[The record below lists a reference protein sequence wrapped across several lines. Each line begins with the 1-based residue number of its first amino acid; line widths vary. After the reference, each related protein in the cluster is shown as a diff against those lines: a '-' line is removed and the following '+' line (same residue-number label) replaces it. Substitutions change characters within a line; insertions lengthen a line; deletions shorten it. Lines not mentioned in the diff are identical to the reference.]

1 MSLIRYQLFCVY
13 KKTGMKVGIF
23 ELKNNKVCFKYEF
36 MDKQFTKV
44 MKGITITMVF
54 FSHVGNANNVRLF
67 APLGGVIFL
76 ILSGYGLNESAKKGF
91 QAKRFWIKRITTVI
105 VPYFLTRVIM
115 VPFMSTITFKAF
127 LLDVFCLKP

>member
-44 MKGITITMVF
+44 MKGITITTVMTCNEVF
-54 FSHVGNANNVRLF
+54 N
-67 APLGGVIFL
+67 P
-76 ILSGYGLNESAKKGF
+76 EK
-91 QAKRFWIKRITTVI
+91 
-105 VPYFLTRVIM
+105 PD
-115 VPFMSTITFKAF
+115 TFF
-127 LLDVFCLKP
+127 EPV

>member
-1 MSLIRYQLFCVY
+1 MLMNGY
-13 KKTGMKVGIF
+13 KLDLVVKFLEV
-23 ELKNNKVCFKYEF
+23 NNEF

-54 FSHVGNANNVRLF
+54 FSHLGNANNVRLF
-67 APLGGVIFL
+67 APLGGAIFL

-105 VPYFLTRVIM
+105 VPYFLRNRE
-115 VPFMSTITFKAF
+115 
-127 LLDVFCLKP
+127 CLARQRSVVHVMEM

>member
-1 MSLIRYQLFCVY
+1 
-13 KKTGMKVGIF
+13 MKVGIF

-67 APLGGVIFL
+67 F
-76 ILSGYGLNESAKKGF
+76 
-91 QAKRFWIKRITTVI
+91 
-105 VPYFLTRVIM
+105 
-115 VPFMSTITFKAF
+115 
-127 LLDVFCLKP
+127 

>member
-1 MSLIRYQLFCVY
+1 
-13 KKTGMKVGIF
+13 MKVGIF

-67 APLGGVIFL
+67 APLGVQFTRYILYLFNNIIFAKKKEMDFMQFLL
-76 ILSGYGLNESAKKGF
+76 ILAP
-91 QAKRFWIKRITTVI
+91 A
-105 VPYFLTRVIM
+105 
-115 VPFMSTITFKAF
+115 
-127 LLDVFCLKP
+127 

>member
-1 MSLIRYQLFCVY
+1 MVKSKKLSTKLFRLCSDESIISHSRILNRYSLFCVY

-44 MKGITITMVF
+44 MKGITIIMVF

-67 APLGGVIFL
+67 APLGGVQF
-76 ILSGYGLNESAKKGF
+76 F
-91 QAKRFWIKRITTVI
+91 
-105 VPYFLTRVIM
+105 
-115 VPFMSTITFKAF
+115 
-127 LLDVFCLKP
+127 